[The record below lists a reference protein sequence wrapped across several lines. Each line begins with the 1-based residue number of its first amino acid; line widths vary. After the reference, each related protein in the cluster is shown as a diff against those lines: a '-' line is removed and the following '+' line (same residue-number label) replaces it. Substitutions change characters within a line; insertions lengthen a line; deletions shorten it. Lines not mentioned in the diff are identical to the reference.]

1 MKEILN
7 NSVSGEATVTATTG
21 KVAVKINDE
30 ITNLTIDEFW
40 KEMIATPE
48 EHFNERDWEMW
59 IYSSSLSIADYIDD
73 EVAVDMLEKMGW
85 VEPDIS
91 KIYEIDGD
99 AYYRSEYRY
108 EVDGVTYHPD
118 TKMSVVIYEVYNK
131 LLDEYIGTQSG
142 VNKVA

>member
-1 MKEILN
+1 MKEILY

-40 KEMIATPE
+40 KEMIAIPE

-73 EVAVDMLEKMGW
+73 EVAVDML
-85 VEPDIS
+85 PAFPTI
-91 KIYEIDGD
+91 
-99 AYYRSEYRY
+99 
-108 EVDGVTYHPD
+108 T
-118 TKMSVVIYEVYNK
+118 
-131 LLDEYIGTQSG
+131 
-142 VNKVA
+142 